1 MTQDNDGRVPA
12 TPQALEEALGLSGEM
27 LADVELNRAPLSAIA
42 LKTSRLG
49 RILNDFDAQ
58 LMFRH
63 ETAGYPVSNGI
74 VPQDA
79 WIAGV
84 AAGRRSESKDPN
96 TEEVKEQIFVE
107 SIEQL
112 EEQIATAKLGLE
124 AAADRDV
131 SISSANPHQYLS
143 PQTGNYLE
151 RAGHQRTILTATQR
165 LSSRRA
171 LIHDYVLQRHYE
183 LKFSGIAQDVF
194 STIREKVDARV
205 ASIVPTA
212 VQQFSAVHDNLR
224 SENPE
229 DWSNAV
235 HSCRRILQ
243 AVADVLFPPTG
254 EPRQSGGKEIKLGP
268 DQYINRLAC
277 YAEDMSS
284 SERFQEIVGSHLSF
298 LGDRLDAVFEASQK
312 GSHGTVGR
320 DEANRY
326 VLYTYMLVGDILSL
340 SDE

>member
-1 MTQDNDGRVPA
+1 MMESDERVPA
-12 TPQALEEALGLSGEM
+12 TPQALEEALNLSGEI
-27 LADVELNRAPLSAIA
+27 LADIELSRAPLSSIA

-49 RILNDFDAQ
+49 RILNDFDTQ
-58 LMFRH
+58 SMFRY
-63 ETAGYPVSNGI
+63 ESAGYPVSIGI
-74 VPQDA
+74 VAQDA
-79 WIAGV
+79 WNAGI
-84 AAGRRSESKDPN
+84 AAGRRSEHKDP
-96 TEEVKEQIFVE
+96 TTGEVKETIYIE

-112 EEQIATAKLGLE
+112 EGQISTAKLGLE
-124 AAADRDV
+124 AAADRNV
-131 SISSANPHQYLS
+131 SISSANPYQRVDQPMS
-143 PQTGNYLE
+143 NDLE
-151 RAGHQRTILTATQR
+151 RKGHENTISTATQR

-171 LIHDYVLQRHYE
+171 LIHDYVLRRHYE
-183 LKFSGIAQDVF
+183 LKFSGIAQDMF

-205 ASIVPTA
+205 AVTVPVA

-243 AVADVLFPPTG
+243 AVADVLFPPTQ
-254 EPRQSGGKEIKLGP
+254 EPRKSDKGEIKLGP

-284 SERFQEIVGSHLSF
+284 SKRFQGIVGSHLSF
-298 LGDRLDAVFEASQK
+298 LGNRLDAVFEAAQK
-312 GSHGTVGR
+312 GSHNTVTR

-326 VLYTYMLVGDILSL
+326 ALYTYMLVGDILSL
-340 SDE
+340 SDD

>member
-1 MTQDNDGRVPA
+1 MTQDNYGRVPA
-12 TPQALEEALGLSGEM
+12 TPQALEEALGLSGEI

-42 LKTSRLG
+42 LKASRLG

-58 LMFRH
+58 FMFRH
-63 ETAGYPVSNGI
+63 ETSGYPVSNGI

-79 WIAGV
+79 WNAGV
-84 AAGRRSESKDPN
+84 AAGRRFESKDPN
-96 TEEVKEQIFVE
+96 GEVKAQIFVE

-124 AAADRDV
+124 AASDRDV
-131 SISSANPHQYLS
+131 SISSANPYQS
-143 PQTGNYLE
+143 VFPPGSNYLE
-151 RAGHQRTILTATQR
+151 RAGHQRTISTATQR

-205 ASIVPTA
+205 ASIVPNA

-312 GSHGTVGR
+312 GSHGAVGR

-326 VLYTYMLVGDILSL
+326 VVYTYMLVGDILSL

>member
-1 MTQDNDGRVPA
+1 MTQGNDGRVPA
-12 TPQALEEALGLSGEM
+12 TPQAMEEALGLSGEI

-42 LKTSRLG
+42 LKASRLG

-58 LMFRH
+58 FMFRL

-74 VPQDA
+74 VPQDV
-79 WIAGV
+79 WNAGGN
-84 AAGRRSESKDPN
+84 AGRRFESKDPN
-96 TEEVKEQIFVE
+96 TGEVKVQIFVE

-112 EEQIATAKLGLE
+112 EEQIATAKLSLE

-131 SISSANPHQYLS
+131 SISSANPYQMVS
-143 PQTGNYLE
+143 PPLNNYLE
-151 RAGHQRTILTATQR
+151 RTGHQRTISTATRR

-183 LKFSGIAQDVF
+183 LKFSGIVQDVF
-194 STIREKVDARV
+194 STIREKVDARI
-205 ASIVPTA
+205 ASIFPNT

-243 AVADVLFPPTG
+243 AVADVLFPPT
-254 EPRQSGGKEIKLGP
+254 EQSRQSGAKEIKLGP

-277 YAEDMSS
+277 YADDKSS
-284 SERFQEIVGSHLSF
+284 SKRFQEIVGSHLSF

-340 SDE
+340 TNE